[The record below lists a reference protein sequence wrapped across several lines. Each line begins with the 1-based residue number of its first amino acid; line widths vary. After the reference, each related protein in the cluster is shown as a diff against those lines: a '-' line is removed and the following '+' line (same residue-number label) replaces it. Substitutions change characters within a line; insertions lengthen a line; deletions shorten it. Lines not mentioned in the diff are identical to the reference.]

1 LINHLFKII
10 FEQVNMSNFIFLENL
25 KVKSNIGVTSKE
37 RSKKQPLRFDVQIE
51 LKGKKLFKDDINNT
65 IDYAEIEKIITDVAT
80 KNQFKLLETLGEV
93 IIETIGK
100 QCSFKSI
107 RIKIAKNKIIKST
120 EFVGV
125 IIER

>member
-1 LINHLFKII
+1 MNKDQLASVVAAEVGLS
-10 FEQVNMSNFIFLENL
+10 QSDA
-25 KVKSNIGVTSKE
+25 
-37 RSKKQPLRFDVQIE
+37 KKAVE
-51 LKGKKLFKDDINNT
+51 AVNNT

-93 IIETIGK
+93 IIETIRK
-100 QCSFKSI
+100 QYSFKSI
-107 RIKIAKNKIIKST
+107 KIKIAKNKIIKST